1 MEYYLLYCSVMS
13 PFFLKSQNLTF
24 SVVSKTMYYLAPAS
38 FLLPIP
44 FSSSL
49 VHVYLMMELRASWRP
64 TPRLS
69 YFSRPTS
76 SATLSL
82 SSCKTQGS
90 LWGWGIVLAANH
102 DQKVLVVILFSVQ
115 FLLGYLLQ
123 PSNKKLFYK
132 KKIFK
137 CLLSSQNHLPS
148 ALLLDHSYSFFFFFL
163 CSRQGLRLSYSLT
176 CL

>member
-64 TPRLS
+64 TPQLS

-76 SATLSL
+76 LATLSL

-102 DQKVLVVILFSVQ
+102 DQKVLVVIQFSAQ
-115 FLLGYLLQ
+115 FLLGHLLQ

-132 KKIFK
+132 KKSSSAY
-137 CLLSSQNHLPS
+137 CLHRTTCPQLCYLIT
-148 ALLLDHSYSFFFFFL
+148 ATVFFF
-163 CSRQGLRLSYSLT
+163 CSRQGLRLSYSLL